1 MDTIGGRIKK
11 LRESS
16 QLVAKDLCQKL
27 EMNCSTYSKLENDK
41 KSIDVDELKKLT
53 QFYDVSADHILG
65 IAKPQVDVVA
75 YMKID
80 KNLDGADVEEIQK
93 ILAMMDQAVVLKNM
107 KMDI

>member
-1 MDTIGGRIKK
+1 METIGVRIKK
-11 LRESS
+11 LREES
-16 QLVAKDLCQKL
+16 QLAAKDLCQRL
-27 EMNCSTYSKLENDK
+27 EINCSTYSKLENDK
-41 KSIDVDELKKLT
+41 KSIDVEELRKLT
-53 QFYDVSADHILG
+53 DFYHVSADHILG
-65 IAKPQVDVVA
+65 IVKPQGDVVA